1 MKPILFALLSLFVTT
16 IATAQNFPVEGRITD
31 AANGGVLPGAHV
43 VLVGENNSNTLATIT
58 NERGVFRFDAVSKGA
73 YQLSVSFIGFQEIR
87 REIIVNDRALD
98 LGVLSLQEGVELEE
112 IQVTEKVLPVI
123 QMGDTT
129 QFNADA
135 YKILPDASAEDL
147 IEKMPTVNLEGGKIQ
162 AQGEDVKQVLVDG
175 KPFFGSDPAAA
186 LHNLPAEV
194 IDKIQIFDQQSDQA
208 QFTGFDDGE
217 VSKTINIIT
226 KTEMRNG
233 TFGKVYAGYG
243 YEDKYQAGGNINFF
257 SGDQRI
263 SLLGLSNNINQ
274 QNFSSEDLLGV
285 VSSSGGSRGGG
296 RRGGGR
302 GRGRDGNS
310 GNANDFLVAQ
320 QGGITSANAFGVNFS
335 DKWGEKIELS
345 ASYFFNTSMNNA
357 TQLTRQQFFDTE
369 GINEFY
375 TEESR
380 ATSTNTNHRFAGRL
394 NYDVNPQN
402 SIIWQPKL
410 SWQSN
415 NGVET
420 LLGQTLLNDNLL
432 SQTDLDF
439 NADLA
444 AMNWSNSLLW
454 RHKFAKRGRT
464 FSVNVNAGYA
474 PKEGENFLFSE
485 NIFTT
490 PSPDSTSLQQQSTLD
505 LNSWNMAANFQYTE
519 PLGKNSM
526 LTFNYRTSY
535 QQEESDKET
544 RDFDEATQDYDLL
557 NTGLSNL
564 YSNDYYTQQLGGGY
578 NFRQGDLSITTRA
591 NVQQANLIGE
601 QVFPFENSSER
612 TFLNVLPLLR
622 LRYQFSKTE
631 NFNLSYRASTQLPST
646 DQLQEVIDNSNPLQ
660 LTIGNANLVQA
671 YQHSMNA
678 RYSKTNTEKSSVLFV
693 LLRGGYTNNYLG
705 KSTYLG
711 TSTNDFPVLVEN
723 NVAAGSQL
731 TQTVNLDGY
740 WNLRSLVTYGFPLAV
755 IKSNINLDFSTDY
768 VKTPGMVNEALNYS
782 SNTSYGI
789 GFTLSSNISE
799 QVDFT
804 VSSRSR
810 YNVATNSLQTQSNNN
825 YLNQSTRL
833 KLAWILGNGLVFRTD
848 LTHQFYQGLADDF
861 DQNYLLWNM
870 SIGKKI
876 FESQR
881 GEISLSV
888 FDLLKQNN
896 SLSRT
901 ITETYTQDLQTNV
914 LQQYFMLNFKYDL
927 RQFKVG

>member
-1 MKPILFALLSLFVTT
+1 MKPTLLAFFSLFLT
-16 IATAQNFPVEGRITD
+16 ISAVAQNFSVQGRITD
-31 AANGGVLPGAHV
+31 ATNEGILPGAHV
-43 VLVGENNSNTLATIT
+43 VLTSDSDDTTVATIT
-58 NERGVFRFDAVSKGA
+58 DNNGIFRFEDVPRGA
-73 YQLSVSFIGFQEIR
+73 YQLSVSFIGFQETR
-87 REIIVNDRALD
+87 REVIVNNQALD
-98 LGVLSLQEGVELEE
+98 LGTLQLLEGVELEE
-112 IQVTEKVLPVI
+112 VQVTEKVLPVL
-123 QMGDTT
+123 QLGDTT

-135 YKILPDASAEDL
+135 YKTLPDASAEDL
-147 IEKMPTVNLEGGKIQ
+147 VEKMPTINLEGGKIQ

-186 LHNLPAEV
+186 LRNLPAEV

-217 VSKTINIIT
+217 ASKTINIIT
-226 KTEMRNG
+226 KTNMRNG
-233 TFGKVYAGYG
+233 AFGKVYAGYG

-257 SGDQRI
+257 NGDQRI
-263 SLLGLSNNINQ
+263 SLLGMSNNINQ

-285 VSSSGGSRGGG
+285 VSSSGGSGGGG

-302 GRGRDGNS
+302 GRGGDNG
-310 GNANDFLVAQ
+310 GNANDFLVSQ

-335 DKWGEKIELS
+335 DKWGEKIDLS
-345 ASYFFNTSMNNA
+345 ASYFFNTSKNTS
-357 TQLTRQQFFDTE
+357 TQLIRQQFFDTE
-369 GINEFY
+369 GIDEFY
-375 TEESR
+375 TQESQ
-380 ATSTNTNHRFAGRL
+380 ASSTNSNHRFAGRL
-394 NYDVNPQN
+394 NYEINPQN
-402 SIIWQPKL
+402 SITWQPKL
-410 SWQSN
+410 TWQGN
-415 NGVET
+415 KGAET
-420 LLGQTLLNDNLL
+420 LLGQNLLNDNLL

-444 AMNWSNSLLW
+444 ALSLSNSLLW
-454 RHKFAKRGRT
+454 RHKFAKKGRT
-464 FSVNVNAGYA
+464 FSISANAGYA
-474 PKEGENFLFSE
+474 PKKGENFLFSE
-485 NIFTT
+485 NIFST
-490 PSPDSTSLQQQSTLD
+490 PAPDSTLLEQKSALD

-519 PLGKNSM
+519 PLGENGM
-526 LTFNYRTSY
+526 LTFNYRTSF

-544 RDFDEATQDYDLL
+544 FDFDEATQDYDLF
-557 NTGLSNL
+557 NPTLSNL
-564 YSNDYYTQQLGGGY
+564 FSNEYYTQQLGGGY
-578 NFRQGDLSITTRA
+578 NFRKGELSITTRA
-591 NVQQANLIGE
+591 SVQQATLIGE
-601 QVFPFENSSER
+601 QTFPFENTSEH

-631 NFNLSYRASTQLPST
+631 NFNLSYRANTQLPST

-660 LTIGNANLVQA
+660 LSIGNANLVQA
-671 YQHSMNA
+671 YQHSINA

-693 LLRGGYTNNYLG
+693 LLRAGYTDNYLG

-711 TSTNDFPVLVEN
+711 AGTNDFPILTEN
-723 NVAAGSQL
+723 NVSAGSQL

-740 WNLRSLVTYGFPLAV
+740 WNVRSLVTYGFPLAF
-755 IKSNINLDFSTDY
+755 IKSNLNLDFSADY
-768 VKTPGMVNEALNYS
+768 AKTPGLVNEALNYS
-782 SNTSYGI
+782 SSTGYGI

-799 QVDFT
+799 QIDFT
-804 VSSRSR
+804 ISSRSK
-810 YNVATNSLQTQSNNN
+810 YNIATNSLQTQSNNN

-833 KLAWILGNGLVFRTD
+833 KLGWVSANGLVFRTD
-848 LTHQFYQGLADDF
+848 LTHQFYQGLSDDF

-901 ITETYTQDLQTNV
+901 ITETYTQDIQTNV
-914 LQQYFMLNFKYDL
+914 LQQYFMLSFKYDL